1 MEGLNNGIPN
11 INGQMYGWADV
22 KVNIGAMVLTSISAI
37 SYAESQTIEK
47 VYGAGRYPIG
57 YGKGRI
63 EPSASITLYQE
74 EIIALQKAATN
85 GRLQDLAPFDIVVSY
100 LPEDGV
106 IVTDIIK
113 GCKFTENKREISEG
127 DTSVQVECELI
138 CMQIKFNQ

>member
-1 MEGLNNGIPN
+1 MKGANNGVPN

-22 KVNIGAMVLTSISAI
+22 KVNIGSTLLTGITAV
-37 SYAESQTIEK
+37 SYSESQTIDK

-63 EPSASITLYQE
+63 EPSASLTLYQE
-74 EIIALQKAATN
+74 ELIALQKAAPN

-106 IVTDIIK
+106 IVTDVIK
-113 GCKFTENKREISEG
+113 GCKFNENKREVAEG
-127 DTSVQVECELI
+127 DTSVKVECELT